1 MNNITIIEFG
11 FRIISRIMEILEG
24 VIGLDPYDFSDDT
37 RPEFKNCLIYI
48 LRRSILTR
56 DMIITVLFEDL
67 SKESYFLIS
76 VLGPN
81 SFIVFVGGV
90 YSSIGGTEFT
100 PLVKWNIINLKWNIF
115 TCFSIRP
122 PAIHHLSW

>member
-11 FRIISRIMEILEG
+11 FRIISRTMDILED
-24 VIGLDPYDFSDDT
+24 VIGLDQYDFSDDT
-37 RPEFKNCLIYI
+37 KPEYWL
-48 LRRSILTR
+48 LSILTR

-81 SFIVFVGGV
+81 SVIVFVGG
-90 YSSIGGTEFT
+90 IQ
-100 PLVKWNIINLKWNIF
+100 
-115 TCFSIRP
+115 
-122 PAIHHLSW
+122 

>member
-11 FRIISRIMEILEG
+11 FRIISRIMDILED
-24 VIGLDPYDFSDDT
+24 VIDLDRYDFSDDT
-37 RPEFKNCLIYI
+37 KSEFKNCLIYI

-81 SFIVFVGGV
+81 SVIVFVGGYTV
-90 YSSIGGTEFT
+90 
-100 PLVKWNIINLKWNIF
+100 V
-115 TCFSIRP
+115 
-122 PAIHHLSW
+122 

>member
-11 FRIISRIMEILEG
+11 FRIISRIMDILED
-24 VIGLDPYDFSDDT
+24 VIGLDRYDFSDDT
-37 RPEFKNCLIYI
+37 KPEFKNCLIYI

-81 SFIVFVGGV
+81 SFIVFVGGYTV
-90 YSSIGGTEFT
+90 
-100 PLVKWNIINLKWNIF
+100 V
-115 TCFSIRP
+115 
-122 PAIHHLSW
+122 

>member
-11 FRIISRIMEILEG
+11 LRINSRIMEILEG

-37 RPEFKNCLIYI
+37 KPEFKNCLIYI

-56 DMIITVLFEDL
+56 DMIITVLLFEDL

-81 SFIVFVGGV
+81 SFIVFVGG
-90 YSSIGGTEFT
+90 IQ
-100 PLVKWNIINLKWNIF
+100 
-115 TCFSIRP
+115 
-122 PAIHHLSW
+122 

>member
-24 VIGLDPYDFSDDT
+24 VIGLDQYDFSDDT
-37 RPEFKNCLIYI
+37 KSEFKNCLIYI

-76 VLGPN
+76 VLGTN
-81 SFIVFVGGV
+81 SFIVFVGGYTV
-90 YSSIGGTEFT
+90 
-100 PLVKWNIINLKWNIF
+100 V
-115 TCFSIRP
+115 
-122 PAIHHLSW
+122 

>member
-24 VIGLDPYDFSDDT
+24 VIGLDLYDFSDDT
-37 RPEFKNCLIYI
+37 KPEFKNCLIYI
-48 LRRSILTR
+48 LRRSTLTR

-76 VLGPN
+76 ILGPN
-81 SFIVFVGGV
+81 SFIVFVGGYTAV
-90 YSSIGGTEFT
+90 
-100 PLVKWNIINLKWNIF
+100 
-115 TCFSIRP
+115 
-122 PAIHHLSW
+122 

>member
-24 VIGLDPYDFSDDT
+24 IIGLDLYDFSDDT
-37 RPEFKNCLIYI
+37 KPEFKNCLIYI
-48 LRRSILTR
+48 LRRSTLTR

-76 VLGPN
+76 ILGPN
-81 SFIVFVGGV
+81 SFIVFVGGYTAV
-90 YSSIGGTEFT
+90 
-100 PLVKWNIINLKWNIF
+100 
-115 TCFSIRP
+115 
-122 PAIHHLSW
+122 

>member
-11 FRIISRIMEILEG
+11 FRIISRIMDILED
-24 VIGLDPYDFSDDT
+24 VIGLDRYDFSDDT
-37 RPEFKNCLIYI
+37 QPEFQNCLIYI

-81 SFIVFVGGV
+81 SFIVFVGGYTV
-90 YSSIGGTEFT
+90 
-100 PLVKWNIINLKWNIF
+100 V
-115 TCFSIRP
+115 
-122 PAIHHLSW
+122 

>member
-24 VIGLDPYDFSDDT
+24 DFSDDT
-37 RPEFKNCLIYI
+37 KPEFKNCLIYI

-56 DMIITVLFEDL
+56 DMIITVSFEDL

-81 SFIVFVGGV
+81 SFIVFVGGYTV
-90 YSSIGGTEFT
+90 
-100 PLVKWNIINLKWNIF
+100 V
-115 TCFSIRP
+115 
-122 PAIHHLSW
+122 